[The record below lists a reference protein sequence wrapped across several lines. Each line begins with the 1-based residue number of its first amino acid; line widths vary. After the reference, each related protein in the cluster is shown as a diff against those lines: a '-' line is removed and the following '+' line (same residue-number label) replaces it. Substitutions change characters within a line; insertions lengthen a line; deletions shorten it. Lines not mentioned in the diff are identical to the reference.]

1 MNGVRPLKSVT
12 ANKFLLLCLKLQRL
26 GAGPNLPRPAAAI
39 GKYSP
44 ILMLRKMRYMKYS
57 MPIYA
62 IWSQPDSMDARLL
75 KQFVNL
81 AESLHFGRASETSH
95 VSPSALSRR
104 IRQLEVELG
113 ATLFARDNRS
123 VVLTHAGK
131 MFLSYARDALAEWDA
146 IRNELMEEAGELH
159 GDVSIYCS
167 VTASY
172 SFLFDLLS
180 RFRRDHPRIEIK
192 LHTGDPENAVQR
204 VLTGQEDIAIGARP
218 EPMQTG
224 LAFKSIAATPLV
236 FIAAKNHPEFSGLTR
251 RRDPSVWATTPMI
264 LPESGLA
271 RRRVDTWFGEQ
282 NIQPSVYAQIAG
294 NEAIVSMV
302 SLGFGVGVVPR
313 IVLDNSPLADQ
324 VAVLDVR
331 PRLKSY
337 DVGLFTVEKKL
348 KNPLI
353 AAFWAQQ
360 K

>member
-1 MNGVRPLKSVT
+1 MDTRV
-12 ANKFLLLCLKLQRL
+12 LQ
-26 GAGPNLPRPAAAI
+26 
-39 GKYSP
+39 
-44 ILMLRKMRYMKYS
+44 
-57 MPIYA
+57 
-62 IWSQPDSMDARLL
+62 
-75 KQFVNL
+75 QFVTL
-81 AESLHFGRASETSH
+81 ADSLHFGRASEASH
-95 VSPSALSRR
+95 VSPSALSRS
-104 IRQLEVELG
+104 IRQLEEELG
-113 ATLFARDNRS
+113 VTLFDRDNRS
-123 VVLTHAGK
+123 VDLTHSGEI
-131 MFLSYARDALAEWDA
+131 FLGYARDALTQWDML
-146 IRNELMEEAGELH
+146 RNELMEQAGELR
-159 GDVSIYCS
+159 GEVSIYCS

-172 SFLFDLLS
+172 SFLFELLS

-204 VLTGQEDIAIGARP
+204 VLSGDEDIAIGARP

-236 FIAAKNHPEFSGLTR
+236 FIAAIDKAEFVGLARR
-251 RRDPSVWATTPMI
+251 RRDPAAWATTPMI

-271 RRRVDTWFGEQ
+271 RRRVDTWFREQ

-337 DVGLFTVEKKL
+337 DVGLFTLEKKL